1 MFMDNL
7 KPSVHYH
14 DLSMSNDYY
23 SAKYRTLPVLF
34 LLSSDLLRLLKKK

>member
-7 KPSVHYH
+7 KPSDHYH

-34 LLSSDLLRLLKKK
+34 VLSSDPLRLLKKK